1 MKKSDE
7 KKFVRSRAVDDA
19 THRGVMPFCAAALMS
34 FALLCAQPTIAA
46 QKELE
51 RTGGPYVPTPKIVVD
66 EMLRMGKVGARDFVV
81 DLGSGD
87 GVIVLTAAR
96 EHKARG
102 FGVDID
108 ADLVKQSNAEA
119 KRLGLADRASFHVQ
133 DVFKADL
140 SKATVITLY
149 LLPSMMVNLRPKLF
163 LEPRLGTR
171 IVSHD
176 YNFDEWQ
183 PDDHIVLDVPE
194 KEKIN
199 GVPKATI
206 NLWIVPAKVSGLW
219 QLQVE
224 GGSEY
229 DLQLKQA
236 YQVLNGAGSANG
248 KPLKISSGRM
258 RGEEI
263 NFTLTEG
270 SARRQFRGTVAG
282 DAMQGTVE
290 LGGGKTARWS
300 AKRAS

>member
-7 KKFVRSRAVDDA
+7 KGFVGCVDDA
-19 THRGVMPFCAAALMS
+19 PRRGSMRLFAATLMS
-34 FALLCAQPTIAA
+34 VALLCAPPATAA

-66 EMLRMGKVGARDFVV
+66 EMLRMGKVGPKDFVI

-149 LLPSMMVNLRPKLF
+149 LLPSMMMNLRAKMF
-163 LEPRLGTR
+163 LEPKPGTR

-183 PDDHIVLDVPE
+183 PDDYIVLDVPE

-219 QLQVE
+219 QVQVD
-224 GGSEY
+224 GADQY
-229 DLQLKQA
+229 DVNVKQA
-236 YQVLNGAGSANG
+236 YQVLNGAASANG
-248 KPLKISSGRM
+248 KTIKMSSGRM

-263 NFTLTEG
+263 SFTLTEG
-270 SARRQFRGTVAG
+270 SARRQFRGTVSG
-282 DAMQGTVE
+282 EAMRGTVE

-300 AKRAS
+300 AKRAG